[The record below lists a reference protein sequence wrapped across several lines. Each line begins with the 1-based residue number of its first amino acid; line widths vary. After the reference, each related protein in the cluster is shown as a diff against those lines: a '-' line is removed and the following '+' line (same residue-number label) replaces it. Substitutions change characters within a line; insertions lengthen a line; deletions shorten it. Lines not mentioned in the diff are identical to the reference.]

1 VVTSVV
7 IILLVLC
14 AGSCTA
20 CVVALHREESAIYT
34 ANLGDS
40 GFRVVRAGKIVHR
53 SQEQQHYFNTPF
65 QLAVAPSDMQ
75 GLVLSDRSAVQL
87 AAQLF
92 ASNCSAELVVSIM

>member
-1 VVTSVV
+1 MH
-7 IILLVLC
+7 

-75 GLVLSDRSAVQL
+75 GLVLSDRSVYIHNVMCG
-87 AAQLF
+87 F
-92 ASNCSAELVVSIM
+92 HFKECSYHSSYLI

>member
-1 VVTSVV
+1 M
-7 IILLVLC
+7 
-14 AGSCTA
+14 
-20 CVVALHREESAIYT
+20 ALHREESAIYT

-75 GLVLSDRSAVQL
+75 GLVLSDRSAAVSVLNL
-87 AAQLF
+87 AF
-92 ASNCSAELVVSIM
+92 TVSDLHITKAMQWESHLSGRESVLAKTCMIYW

>member
-1 VVTSVV
+1 MGDVKGVLVMTVCNTELTSV
-7 IILLVLC
+7 LCSLC

-75 GLVLSDRSAVQL
+75 GLVLSDRS
-87 AAQLF
+87 
-92 ASNCSAELVVSIM
+92 VVR

>member
-1 VVTSVV
+1 M
-7 IILLVLC
+7 LC

-75 GLVLSDRSAVQL
+75 GLVLSDRSVVCN
-87 AAQLF
+87 
-92 ASNCSAELVVSIM
+92 NCNHKACISAEPVVLVMSSGD

>member
-1 VVTSVV
+1 MYLSYG
-7 IILLVLC
+7 LCDVLQIC
-14 AGSCTA
+14 FNLTLCVGSCTA

-40 GFRVVRAGKIVHR
+40 GFRVIRAGKIVHR

-75 GLVLSDRSAVQL
+75 GLVLSDRSAMQL
-87 AAQLF
+87 LF
-92 ASNCSAELVVSIM
+92 IKLTMKK

>member
-1 VVTSVV
+1 M
-7 IILLVLC
+7 
-14 AGSCTA
+14 
-20 CVVALHREESAIYT
+20 VALHREECAIYT

-75 GLVLSDRSAVQL
+75 GLVLSDRSQYKTSIFHFISL
-87 AAQLF
+87 LF
-92 ASNCSAELVVSIM
+92 SALSPLEFFGWWRR

>member
-1 VVTSVV
+1 
-7 IILLVLC
+7 
-14 AGSCTA
+14 
-20 CVVALHREESAIYT
+20 VVALHRQESAIYT

-75 GLVLSDRSAVQL
+75 GLVLSDRYNDDVLLTSSQPRV
-87 AAQLF
+87 
-92 ASNCSAELVVSIM
+92 ASEVNGRTSPFF